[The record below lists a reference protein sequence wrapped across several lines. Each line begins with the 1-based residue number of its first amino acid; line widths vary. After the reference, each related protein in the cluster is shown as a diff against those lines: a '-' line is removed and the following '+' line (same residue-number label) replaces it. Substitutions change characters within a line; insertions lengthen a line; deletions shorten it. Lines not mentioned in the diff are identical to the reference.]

1 MLKKMLF
8 VLLAIVLLVSPLIIR
23 WYYFY
28 EGRYE
33 PDKVPR
39 PDLTKIQAPHLE
51 AQPFTDHKVADSS
64 GTVLVD
70 LAHGNRIQMAELN
83 VLQAR
88 LAARGHRLMPVL
100 ETDDLAHQLKNAQ
113 SLVIISPGK
122 DWGPDEIQQVQ
133 RFVDKGGRLL
143 LVTDPTRFVVIYDE
157 WDTFV
162 GLDHDAPHIN
172 DLATRFG
179 LIFQSDYLY
188 NTVDNEGN
196 FRNIKLTNFADNAL
210 TQQLDQLVFYAAHSI
225 VSEDEALLVAGGETR
240 SSASERTEDL
250 TVGLLAADGA
260 VLALGDLTFMTE
272 PYNTVYDND
281 QLVANIADFLSGAER
296 QYQLGDFP
304 FFFGEQVDLVYTGGP
319 LLDSSLLKGGSTLQ
333 AMFADHGK
341 TLTVRA
347 AEDGARDTIFF
358 GLYEQAK
365 DVEPYL
371 EAAQVTLVF
380 TPTETL
386 EVEAKPAPA
395 TSPSLTQSLTTTP
408 SITPSLQITPTAEP
422 EQEAPAEAEPEPSDK
437 NRIVIEPLGEM
448 TVSGTSLLLNQKDG
462 AREIMVVLA
471 NTEKGL
477 ANAMD
482 RLTNGNLEDCL
493 LHETDT
499 AQPSL
504 LALCPAEAAAQG
516 DESGGWEEAP
526 REESPAS
533 PLPSSAPEPKP
544 EEPPSQPQGQLLII
558 SMDKGQGRYDSM
570 TSASDYAA
578 ILDGRFQITMRSMA
592 EEGLPELKDVL
603 DYDLVIFTM
612 GDFDL
617 ASGSE
622 YSDLLFGLVWEGL
635 PILLSGAYI
644 SDPETEAV
652 QRDLQVADSKNPL
665 AEGFDPDQVIAFV
678 TPPSGSEYE
687 VGILE
692 EDQDPVAFV
701 RGPDSEES
709 GGSSVVT
716 LQDEL
721 DAFRMV
727 IIGFPIY
734 LLPETPKSQ
743 LVLNAVA
750 WLLSP

>member
-1 MLKKMLF
+1 
-8 VLLAIVLLVSPLIIR
+8 
-23 WYYFY
+23 
-28 EGRYE
+28 
-33 PDKVPR
+33 
-39 PDLTKIQAPHLE
+39 
-51 AQPFTDHKVADSS
+51 
-64 GTVLVD
+64 
-70 LAHGNRIQMAELN
+70 
-83 VLQAR
+83 
-88 LAARGHRLMPVL
+88 L

-578 ILDGRFQITMRSMA
+578 ILDGRFQITMRSMT